1 MRVLTVN
8 TGSSS
13 VKLRVLGADDELLVS
28 RDSTPE
34 DVGTTV
40 GETVC
45 VATGVPPGVA
55 VGLAVGLAV
64 GRGVG

>member
-34 DVGTTV
+34 DLGAD
-40 GETVC
+40 
-45 VATGVPPGVA
+45 VA
-55 VGLAVGLAV
+55 
-64 GRGVG
+64 